1 MESPKID
8 YIQSK
13 DNKTIKHIISL
24 QQRKYR
30 QKFGEYTV
38 EGIRAVTDIGKK
50 DCLRSIL
57 IRESKRSEL
66 EPLVQKGFTVSSV
79 YVVQDPIFDKIEH
92 SVNGQGILGI
102 AKKCVNDLH
111 SLIVEDGLYVA
122 LDGVQ
127 DPGNLGTIIRTA
139 VAAGVKG
146 IFLMKGTVDP
156 FNDKTVRSTMSA
168 LHKIPLYEDITLS
181 LLHDM
186 VTESNMT
193 TYVTALE
200 HSNPYHTVRYAKR
213 TMLVLGNEGNGV
225 TPEVMNLC
233 TNRIMIPMY
242 GDAKLVEWACKSY
255 LGEIVE
261 AGAKVLLYKAGFN
274 HSKLLVSDDYFCTC
288 GSTNIDFRSFE
299 NNFEC
304 NIFFYDKDLALRIKE
319 IYLND
324 EKDCVDIEEIRDYT
338 HRSFA
343 TRLWESIVRLLSPLL

>member
-50 DCLRSIL
+50 DFLRSIL

-66 EPLVQKGFTVSSV
+66 EPLVQTDLNVSSV

-139 VAAGVKG
+139 VAAGAKG
-146 IFLMKGTVDP
+146 IFLLKGTVDP
-156 FNDKTVRSTMSA
+156 YNEKCVRSTMSA
-168 LHKIPLYEDITLS
+168 LCNIPIFEDVTLS
-181 LLHDM
+181 EFYDFIKDN
-186 VTESNMT
+186 TIQ
-193 TYVTALE
+193 TYVTSLE
-200 HSNPYHTVRYAKR
+200 NAKPYHTISYPKR
-213 TMLVLGNEGNGV
+213 TMIILGNEGNGV
-225 TPEVMNLC
+225 SREIIEMCDQAIT
-233 TNRIMIPMY
+233 IPMY
-242 GDAKLVEWACKSY
+242 GDIESLNVSIAAALCMY
-255 LGEIVE
+255 
-261 AGAKVLLYKAGFN
+261 KVREQ
-274 HSKLLVSDDYFCTC
+274 
-288 GSTNIDFRSFE
+288 I
-299 NNFEC
+299 
-304 NIFFYDKDLALRIKE
+304 
-319 IYLND
+319 
-324 EKDCVDIEEIRDYT
+324 
-338 HRSFA
+338 
-343 TRLWESIVRLLSPLL
+343 

>member
-139 VAAGVKG
+139 VAAGAKG
-146 IFLMKGTVDP
+146 IFLLKGTVDP
-156 FNDKTVRSTMSA
+156 YNEKCVRSTMSA
-168 LHKIPLYEDITLS
+168 LCNIPIFEDVTLS
-181 LLHDM
+181 EFYDFIKDN
-186 VTESNMT
+186 TIK
-193 TYVTALE
+193 TYVTSLE
-200 HSNPYHTVRYAKR
+200 NAKPYHTISYPKR
-213 TMLVLGNEGNGV
+213 TMIILGNEGNGV
-225 TPEVMNLC
+225 SREIIEMCDQTI
-233 TNRIMIPMY
+233 TIPMY
-242 GDAKLVEWACKSY
+242 GDIESLNVSIAAALCMY
-255 LGEIVE
+255 
-261 AGAKVLLYKAGFN
+261 KVREQ
-274 HSKLLVSDDYFCTC
+274 
-288 GSTNIDFRSFE
+288 I
-299 NNFEC
+299 
-304 NIFFYDKDLALRIKE
+304 
-319 IYLND
+319 
-324 EKDCVDIEEIRDYT
+324 
-338 HRSFA
+338 
-343 TRLWESIVRLLSPLL
+343 

>member
-50 DCLRSIL
+50 DFLRSIL

-139 VAAGVKG
+139 VAAGAKG
-146 IFLMKGTVDP
+146 IFLLKGTVDRY
-156 FNDKTVRSTMSA
+156 NEKCVRSTMSA
-168 LHKIPLYEDITLS
+168 LCNIPIFEDVTLS
-181 LLHDM
+181 EFYDFIKDN
-186 VTESNMT
+186 TIK
-193 TYVTALE
+193 TYVTSLE
-200 HSNPYHTVRYAKR
+200 NVKPYHTISYPKR
-213 TMLVLGNEGNGV
+213 TMIILGNEGNGV
-225 TPEVMNLC
+225 SREIIEMCDQAIT
-233 TNRIMIPMY
+233 IPMY
-242 GDAKLVEWACKSY
+242 GDIESLNVSIAAALCMY
-255 LGEIVE
+255 
-261 AGAKVLLYKAGFN
+261 KVREQ
-274 HSKLLVSDDYFCTC
+274 
-288 GSTNIDFRSFE
+288 I
-299 NNFEC
+299 
-304 NIFFYDKDLALRIKE
+304 
-319 IYLND
+319 
-324 EKDCVDIEEIRDYT
+324 
-338 HRSFA
+338 
-343 TRLWESIVRLLSPLL
+343 

>member
-50 DCLRSIL
+50 DFLRSIL

-139 VAAGVKG
+139 VAAGAKG
-146 IFLMKGTVDP
+146 IFLLKGTVDP
-156 FNDKTVRSTMSA
+156 YNEKCVRSTMSA
-168 LHKIPLYEDITLS
+168 LCNIPIFEAVTLS
-181 LLHDM
+181 EFYDFIKDN
-186 VTESNMT
+186 TIK
-193 TYVTALE
+193 TYVTSLE
-200 HSNPYHTVRYAKR
+200 NAKPYHTISYPKR
-213 TMLVLGNEGNGV
+213 TMIILGNEGNGV
-225 TPEVMNLC
+225 SREIIEMCDQAIT
-233 TNRIMIPMY
+233 IPMY
-242 GDAKLVEWACKSY
+242 GDIESLNVSIAAALCMY
-255 LGEIVE
+255 
-261 AGAKVLLYKAGFN
+261 KVREQ
-274 HSKLLVSDDYFCTC
+274 
-288 GSTNIDFRSFE
+288 I
-299 NNFEC
+299 
-304 NIFFYDKDLALRIKE
+304 
-319 IYLND
+319 
-324 EKDCVDIEEIRDYT
+324 
-338 HRSFA
+338 
-343 TRLWESIVRLLSPLL
+343 

>member
-66 EPLVQKGFTVSSV
+66 EPLVEKGFTVSSV

-127 DPGNLGTIIRTA
+127 NPGNLGTIIRTA

-146 IFLMKGTVDP
+146 IFLLKGTVDP
-156 FNDKTVRSTMSA
+156 YNEKCVRSTMSA
-168 LHKIPLYEDITLS
+168 LCNIPIFEDVTLS
-181 LLHDM
+181 EFYDFIKDN
-186 VTESNMT
+186 TIK
-193 TYVTALE
+193 TYVTSLDNAK
-200 HSNPYHTVRYAKR
+200 PYHTISYAKR
-213 TMLVLGNEGNGV
+213 TMIILGNEGNGV
-225 TPEVMNLC
+225 SKEIIEMCDQAIT
-233 TNRIMIPMY
+233 IPMY
-242 GDAKLVEWACKSY
+242 GDIESLNVSIAAALCMY
-255 LGEIVE
+255 
-261 AGAKVLLYKAGFN
+261 KVREQ
-274 HSKLLVSDDYFCTC
+274 
-288 GSTNIDFRSFE
+288 I
-299 NNFEC
+299 
-304 NIFFYDKDLALRIKE
+304 
-319 IYLND
+319 
-324 EKDCVDIEEIRDYT
+324 
-338 HRSFA
+338 
-343 TRLWESIVRLLSPLL
+343 

>member
-50 DCLRSIL
+50 DFLRSIL

-102 AKKCVNDLH
+102 ARKCFNDLH

-139 VAAGVKG
+139 VPAGAKG
-146 IFLMKGTVDP
+146 IFLLKGTVDP
-156 FNDKTVRSTMSA
+156 YNEKCVRSTMSA
-168 LHKIPLYEDITLS
+168 LCNIPIFEDVTLS
-181 LLHDM
+181 EFYDFIKDN
-186 VTESNMT
+186 TIK
-193 TYVTALE
+193 TYVTSLE
-200 HSNPYHTVRYAKR
+200 NAKPYHTISYPKR
-213 TMLVLGNEGNGV
+213 TMIILGNEGNGV
-225 TPEVMNLC
+225 SREIIEMCDQAIT
-233 TNRIMIPMY
+233 IPMY
-242 GDAKLVEWACKSY
+242 GDIESLNVSIAAALCMY
-255 LGEIVE
+255 
-261 AGAKVLLYKAGFN
+261 KVREQ
-274 HSKLLVSDDYFCTC
+274 
-288 GSTNIDFRSFE
+288 I
-299 NNFEC
+299 
-304 NIFFYDKDLALRIKE
+304 
-319 IYLND
+319 
-324 EKDCVDIEEIRDYT
+324 
-338 HRSFA
+338 
-343 TRLWESIVRLLSPLL
+343 

>member
-30 QKFGEYTV
+30 QKFGEYMV

-66 EPLVQKGFTVSSV
+66 EPLVEKGFTVSSV

-139 VAAGVKG
+139 VAAGAKG
-146 IFLMKGTVDP
+146 IFLLKGTVDP
-156 FNDKTVRSTMSA
+156 YNEKCVRSTMSA
-168 LHKIPLYEDITLS
+168 LCNIPIFEDVTLS
-181 LLHDM
+181 EFYDFIKDN
-186 VTESNMT
+186 TIK
-193 TYVTALE
+193 TYVTSLE
-200 HSNPYHTVRYAKR
+200 NAKPYHTISYAKR
-213 TMLVLGNEGNGV
+213 TMIILGNEGNGV
-225 TPEVMNLC
+225 SREIIEMCDQAIT
-233 TNRIMIPMY
+233 IPMY
-242 GDAKLVEWACKSY
+242 GDRESLNVSIAAALCMY
-255 LGEIVE
+255 
-261 AGAKVLLYKAGFN
+261 KV
-274 HSKLLVSDDYFCTC
+274 
-288 GSTNIDFRSFE
+288 RE
-299 NNFEC
+299 
-304 NIFFYDKDLALRIKE
+304 RI
-319 IYLND
+319 
-324 EKDCVDIEEIRDYT
+324 
-338 HRSFA
+338 
-343 TRLWESIVRLLSPLL
+343 

>member
-30 QKFGEYTV
+30 QKFGEYMV

-66 EPLVQKGFTVSSV
+66 EPLVEKGFTVSSV

-139 VAAGVKG
+139 VAAGAKG
-146 IFLMKGTVDP
+146 IFLLKGTVDP
-156 FNDKTVRSTMSA
+156 YNEKCVRSTMSA
-168 LHKIPLYEDITLS
+168 LCNIPIFEDVTLS
-181 LLHDM
+181 EFYDFIKDN
-186 VTESNMT
+186 TIK
-193 TYVTALE
+193 TYVTSLE
-200 HSNPYHTVRYAKR
+200 NAKPYHTISYAKR
-213 TMLVLGNEGNGV
+213 TMIILGNEGNGV
-225 TPEVMNLC
+225 SREIIEMCDQAIT
-233 TNRIMIPMY
+233 IPMY
-242 GDAKLVEWACKSY
+242 GDIESLNVSIAAALCIY
-255 LGEIVE
+255 
-261 AGAKVLLYKAGFN
+261 KVREQ
-274 HSKLLVSDDYFCTC
+274 
-288 GSTNIDFRSFE
+288 I
-299 NNFEC
+299 
-304 NIFFYDKDLALRIKE
+304 
-319 IYLND
+319 
-324 EKDCVDIEEIRDYT
+324 
-338 HRSFA
+338 
-343 TRLWESIVRLLSPLL
+343 

>member
-50 DCLRSIL
+50 DFLRSIL

-66 EPLVQKGFTVSSV
+66 EPLVQTGFTVSSV

-139 VAAGVKG
+139 VAAGAKG
-146 IFLMKGTVDP
+146 IFLLKGTVDP
-156 FNDKTVRSTMSA
+156 YNEKCVRSTMSA
-168 LHKIPLYEDITLS
+168 LCNIPIFEDVTLS
-181 LLHDM
+181 EFYDFIKD
-186 VTESNMT
+186 NMIK
-193 TYVTALE
+193 TYVTSLE
-200 HSNPYHTVRYAKR
+200 NAKPYHTISYPKR
-213 TMLVLGNEGNGV
+213 TMIILGNEGNGV
-225 TPEVMNLC
+225 SREIIEMCDQAIT
-233 TNRIMIPMY
+233 IPMY
-242 GDAKLVEWACKSY
+242 GDIESLNVSIAAALCMY
-255 LGEIVE
+255 
-261 AGAKVLLYKAGFN
+261 KVREQ
-274 HSKLLVSDDYFCTC
+274 
-288 GSTNIDFRSFE
+288 I
-299 NNFEC
+299 
-304 NIFFYDKDLALRIKE
+304 
-319 IYLND
+319 
-324 EKDCVDIEEIRDYT
+324 
-338 HRSFA
+338 
-343 TRLWESIVRLLSPLL
+343 

>member
-50 DCLRSIL
+50 DFLRSIL

-66 EPLVQKGFTVSSV
+66 EPLVEKGFTISSV

-139 VAAGVKG
+139 VAAGAKG
-146 IFLMKGTVDP
+146 IFLLKGTVDP
-156 FNDKTVRSTMSA
+156 YNEKCVRSTMSA
-168 LHKIPLYEDITLS
+168 LCNIPIFEDVTLS
-181 LLHDM
+181 EFYDFIKDN
-186 VTESNMT
+186 TIK
-193 TYVTALE
+193 TYVTSLE
-200 HSNPYHTVRYAKR
+200 NATPYHTISYPKR
-213 TMLVLGNEGNGV
+213 TMIILGNEGNGV
-225 TPEVMNLC
+225 SREIIEMCDQAIT
-233 TNRIMIPMY
+233 IPMY
-242 GDAKLVEWACKSY
+242 GDIESLNVSIAAALCMY
-255 LGEIVE
+255 
-261 AGAKVLLYKAGFN
+261 KVREQ
-274 HSKLLVSDDYFCTC
+274 
-288 GSTNIDFRSFE
+288 I
-299 NNFEC
+299 
-304 NIFFYDKDLALRIKE
+304 
-319 IYLND
+319 
-324 EKDCVDIEEIRDYT
+324 
-338 HRSFA
+338 
-343 TRLWESIVRLLSPLL
+343 

>member
-50 DCLRSIL
+50 DFLRSIL

-66 EPLVQKGFTVSSV
+66 EPLVQKGFTVSYI

-139 VAAGVKG
+139 VAAGAKG
-146 IFLMKGTVDP
+146 IFLLKGTVDP
-156 FNDKTVRSTMSA
+156 YNEKCVRSTMSA
-168 LHKIPLYEDITLS
+168 LCNIPIFEDVTLS
-181 LLHDM
+181 EFYDFIKDN
-186 VTESNMT
+186 TIK
-193 TYVTALE
+193 TYVTSLE
-200 HSNPYHTVRYAKR
+200 NAKPYHTILYPKR
-213 TMLVLGNEGNGV
+213 TMIILGNEGNGV
-225 TPEVMNLC
+225 SREIIEMCDQAIT
-233 TNRIMIPMY
+233 IPMY
-242 GDAKLVEWACKSY
+242 GDIESLNVSIAAALCMY
-255 LGEIVE
+255 
-261 AGAKVLLYKAGFN
+261 KVREQ
-274 HSKLLVSDDYFCTC
+274 
-288 GSTNIDFRSFE
+288 I
-299 NNFEC
+299 
-304 NIFFYDKDLALRIKE
+304 
-319 IYLND
+319 
-324 EKDCVDIEEIRDYT
+324 
-338 HRSFA
+338 
-343 TRLWESIVRLLSPLL
+343 

>member
-50 DCLRSIL
+50 DFLRSIL

-66 EPLVQKGFTVSSV
+66 EPLVQTGFTVSSV

-139 VAAGVKG
+139 VAAGAKG
-146 IFLMKGTVDP
+146 IFLLKGTVDP
-156 FNDKTVRSTMSA
+156 YNEKCVRSTMSA
-168 LHKIPLYEDITLS
+168 LCNIPIFEDVTLS
-181 LLHDM
+181 EFYDFIKDN
-186 VTESNMT
+186 TIK
-193 TYVTALE
+193 TYVTSLE
-200 HSNPYHTVRYAKR
+200 NAKPYHTISYPKR
-213 TMLVLGNEGNGV
+213 TMIILGNEGNGV
-225 TPEVMNLC
+225 SREIIEMCDQAIT
-233 TNRIMIPMY
+233 IPMY
-242 GDAKLVEWACKSY
+242 GDIESLNVSIAAALCMY
-255 LGEIVE
+255 
-261 AGAKVLLYKAGFN
+261 KVREQ
-274 HSKLLVSDDYFCTC
+274 
-288 GSTNIDFRSFE
+288 I
-299 NNFEC
+299 
-304 NIFFYDKDLALRIKE
+304 
-319 IYLND
+319 
-324 EKDCVDIEEIRDYT
+324 
-338 HRSFA
+338 
-343 TRLWESIVRLLSPLL
+343 

>member
-66 EPLVQKGFTVSSV
+66 EPLVEKGFTVSSV

-139 VAAGVKG
+139 VAAGAKG
-146 IFLMKGTVDP
+146 IFLLKGTVDP
-156 FNDKTVRSTMSA
+156 YNEKCVRSTMSA
-168 LHKIPLYEDITLS
+168 LCNIPIFEDVTLS
-181 LLHDM
+181 EFYDFIKDN
-186 VTESNMT
+186 TIK
-193 TYVTALE
+193 TYVTSLE
-200 HSNPYHTVRYAKR
+200 NAKPYHTISYAKR
-213 TMLVLGNEGNGV
+213 TMIILGNEGNGV
-225 TPEVMNLC
+225 SREIIEMCDQAIT
-233 TNRIMIPMY
+233 IPMY
-242 GDAKLVEWACKSY
+242 GDIESLNVSIAAALCMY
-255 LGEIVE
+255 
-261 AGAKVLLYKAGFN
+261 KVREQ
-274 HSKLLVSDDYFCTC
+274 
-288 GSTNIDFRSFE
+288 I
-299 NNFEC
+299 
-304 NIFFYDKDLALRIKE
+304 
-319 IYLND
+319 
-324 EKDCVDIEEIRDYT
+324 
-338 HRSFA
+338 
-343 TRLWESIVRLLSPLL
+343 

>member
-30 QKFGEYTV
+30 QKFGEYMV

-50 DCLRSIL
+50 DFLRSIL

-66 EPLVQKGFTVSSV
+66 EPLVEKGFTVSSV

-139 VAAGVKG
+139 VAAGAKG
-146 IFLMKGTVDP
+146 IFLLKGTVDP
-156 FNDKTVRSTMSA
+156 YNEKCVRSTMSA
-168 LHKIPLYEDITLS
+168 LCNIPIFEDVTLS
-181 LLHDM
+181 EFYDFIKDN
-186 VTESNMT
+186 TIK
-193 TYVTALE
+193 TYVTSLE
-200 HSNPYHTVRYAKR
+200 NAKPYHTISYAKR
-213 TMLVLGNEGNGV
+213 TMIILGNEGNGV
-225 TPEVMNLC
+225 SKEIIEMCDQAIT
-233 TNRIMIPMY
+233 IPMY
-242 GDAKLVEWACKSY
+242 GDIESLNVSIAAALCMY
-255 LGEIVE
+255 
-261 AGAKVLLYKAGFN
+261 KVREQ
-274 HSKLLVSDDYFCTC
+274 
-288 GSTNIDFRSFE
+288 I
-299 NNFEC
+299 
-304 NIFFYDKDLALRIKE
+304 
-319 IYLND
+319 
-324 EKDCVDIEEIRDYT
+324 
-338 HRSFA
+338 
-343 TRLWESIVRLLSPLL
+343 

>member
-38 EGIRAVTDIGKK
+38 EGIRTVTDLGKK

-139 VAAGVKG
+139 VAAGAKG
-146 IFLMKGTVDP
+146 IFLLKGTVDP
-156 FNDKTVRSTMSA
+156 YNEKCVRSTMSA
-168 LHKIPLYEDITLS
+168 LCNIPIFEDVTLS
-181 LLHDM
+181 EFYDFIKDN
-186 VTESNMT
+186 TIK
-193 TYVTALE
+193 TYVTSLE
-200 HSNPYHTVRYAKR
+200 NAKPYHTISYPKR
-213 TMLVLGNEGNGV
+213 TMIILGNEGNGV
-225 TPEVMNLC
+225 SREIIEMCDQAIT
-233 TNRIMIPMY
+233 IPMY
-242 GDAKLVEWACKSY
+242 GDIESLNVSIAAALCMY
-255 LGEIVE
+255 
-261 AGAKVLLYKAGFN
+261 KVREQ
-274 HSKLLVSDDYFCTC
+274 
-288 GSTNIDFRSFE
+288 I
-299 NNFEC
+299 
-304 NIFFYDKDLALRIKE
+304 
-319 IYLND
+319 
-324 EKDCVDIEEIRDYT
+324 
-338 HRSFA
+338 
-343 TRLWESIVRLLSPLL
+343 

>member
-30 QKFGEYTV
+30 QKFGEYMV

-66 EPLVQKGFTVSSV
+66 EPLVEKGFTVSSV

-139 VAAGVKG
+139 VAAGAKG
-146 IFLMKGTVDP
+146 IFLLKGTVDP
-156 FNDKTVRSTMSA
+156 YNEKCVRSTMSA
-168 LHKIPLYEDITLS
+168 LCNIPIFEDVTLS
-181 LLHDM
+181 EFYDFIKDN
-186 VTESNMT
+186 TIK
-193 TYVTALE
+193 TYVTSLE
-200 HSNPYHTVRYAKR
+200 NAKPYHTISYAKR
-213 TMLVLGNEGNGV
+213 TMIILGNEGNGV
-225 TPEVMNLC
+225 SREIIEMCDQAIT
-233 TNRIMIPMY
+233 IPMY
-242 GDAKLVEWACKSY
+242 GDIESLNVSIAAALCMY
-255 LGEIVE
+255 
-261 AGAKVLLYKAGFN
+261 KVREQ
-274 HSKLLVSDDYFCTC
+274 
-288 GSTNIDFRSFE
+288 I
-299 NNFEC
+299 
-304 NIFFYDKDLALRIKE
+304 
-319 IYLND
+319 
-324 EKDCVDIEEIRDYT
+324 
-338 HRSFA
+338 
-343 TRLWESIVRLLSPLL
+343 

>member
-38 EGIRAVTDIGKK
+38 EGIRALTDIGKK
-50 DCLRSIL
+50 DFLRSIL

-139 VAAGVKG
+139 VAAGAKG
-146 IFLMKGTVDP
+146 IFLLKGTVDP
-156 FNDKTVRSTMSA
+156 YNEKCVRSTMSA
-168 LHKIPLYEDITLS
+168 LCNIPIFEDVTLS
-181 LLHDM
+181 EFYDFIKDN
-186 VTESNMT
+186 TIK
-193 TYVTALE
+193 TYVTSLE
-200 HSNPYHTVRYAKR
+200 NAKPYHTILYPKR
-213 TMLVLGNEGNGV
+213 TMIILGNEGNGV
-225 TPEVMNLC
+225 SREIIEMCDQAIT
-233 TNRIMIPMY
+233 IPMY
-242 GDAKLVEWACKSY
+242 GDIESLNVSIAAALCMY
-255 LGEIVE
+255 
-261 AGAKVLLYKAGFN
+261 KVREQ
-274 HSKLLVSDDYFCTC
+274 
-288 GSTNIDFRSFE
+288 I
-299 NNFEC
+299 
-304 NIFFYDKDLALRIKE
+304 
-319 IYLND
+319 
-324 EKDCVDIEEIRDYT
+324 
-338 HRSFA
+338 
-343 TRLWESIVRLLSPLL
+343 

>member
-139 VAAGVKG
+139 VAAGAKG
-146 IFLMKGTVDP
+146 IFLLKGTVDP
-156 FNDKTVRSTMSA
+156 YNEKCVRSTMSA
-168 LHKIPLYEDITLS
+168 LCNIPIFEDVTLS
-181 LLHDM
+181 EFYDFIKDN
-186 VTESNMT
+186 TIK
-193 TYVTALE
+193 TYVTSLE
-200 HSNPYHTVRYAKR
+200 NAKPYHTILYPKR
-213 TMLVLGNEGNGV
+213 TMIILGNEGNGV
-225 TPEVMNLC
+225 SREIIEMCDQAIT
-233 TNRIMIPMY
+233 IPMY
-242 GDAKLVEWACKSY
+242 GDIESLNVSIAAALCMY
-255 LGEIVE
+255 
-261 AGAKVLLYKAGFN
+261 KVREQ
-274 HSKLLVSDDYFCTC
+274 
-288 GSTNIDFRSFE
+288 I
-299 NNFEC
+299 
-304 NIFFYDKDLALRIKE
+304 
-319 IYLND
+319 
-324 EKDCVDIEEIRDYT
+324 
-338 HRSFA
+338 
-343 TRLWESIVRLLSPLL
+343 

>member
-139 VAAGVKG
+139 VAAGAKG
-146 IFLMKGTVDP
+146 IFLLKGTVDP
-156 FNDKTVRSTMSA
+156 YNEKCVRSTMSA
-168 LHKIPLYEDITLS
+168 LCNIPIFEDVTLS
-181 LLHDM
+181 EFYDFIKDN
-186 VTESNMT
+186 TIK
-193 TYVTALE
+193 TYVTSLE
-200 HSNPYHTVRYAKR
+200 NAKPYHTIPYPKR
-213 TMLVLGNEGNGV
+213 TMIILGNEGNGV
-225 TPEVMNLC
+225 SREIIEMCDQAIT
-233 TNRIMIPMY
+233 IPMY
-242 GDAKLVEWACKSY
+242 GDIESLNVSIAAALCMY
-255 LGEIVE
+255 
-261 AGAKVLLYKAGFN
+261 KVREQ
-274 HSKLLVSDDYFCTC
+274 
-288 GSTNIDFRSFE
+288 I
-299 NNFEC
+299 
-304 NIFFYDKDLALRIKE
+304 
-319 IYLND
+319 
-324 EKDCVDIEEIRDYT
+324 
-338 HRSFA
+338 
-343 TRLWESIVRLLSPLL
+343 

>member
-30 QKFGEYTV
+30 QKFGEYMV

-66 EPLVQKGFTVSSV
+66 EPLVEKGFTVSSV

-139 VAAGVKG
+139 VAAGAKG
-146 IFLMKGTVDP
+146 IFLLKGTVDP
-156 FNDKTVRSTMSA
+156 YNEKCVRSTMSA
-168 LHKIPLYEDITLS
+168 LCNIPIFEDVTLS
-181 LLHDM
+181 EFYDFIKDN
-186 VTESNMT
+186 TIK
-193 TYVTALE
+193 TYVTSLE
-200 HSNPYHTVRYAKR
+200 NAKPYHTISYAKQ
-213 TMLVLGNEGNGV
+213 TMIILGNEGNGV
-225 TPEVMNLC
+225 SRELIEMCDQAIT
-233 TNRIMIPMY
+233 IPMY
-242 GDAKLVEWACKSY
+242 GDIESLNVSIAAALCMY
-255 LGEIVE
+255 
-261 AGAKVLLYKAGFN
+261 KVREQ
-274 HSKLLVSDDYFCTC
+274 
-288 GSTNIDFRSFE
+288 I
-299 NNFEC
+299 
-304 NIFFYDKDLALRIKE
+304 
-319 IYLND
+319 
-324 EKDCVDIEEIRDYT
+324 
-338 HRSFA
+338 
-343 TRLWESIVRLLSPLL
+343 

>member
-50 DCLRSIL
+50 DFLRSIL

-79 YVVQDPIFDKIEH
+79 YVVKDPIFDKIEH

-111 SLIVEDGLYVA
+111 SFIVEDGLYVA

-139 VAAGVKG
+139 VAAGAKG
-146 IFLMKGTVDP
+146 IFLLKGTVDP
-156 FNDKTVRSTMSA
+156 YNEKCVRSTMSA
-168 LHKIPLYEDITLS
+168 LCNIPIFEDVTLS
-181 LLHDM
+181 EFYDFIKDN
-186 VTESNMT
+186 TIK
-193 TYVTALE
+193 TYVTSLE
-200 HSNPYHTVRYAKR
+200 NAKPYHTISYPKR
-213 TMLVLGNEGNGV
+213 TMIILGNEGNGV
-225 TPEVMNLC
+225 SREIIEMCDQAIT
-233 TNRIMIPMY
+233 IPMY
-242 GDAKLVEWACKSY
+242 GDIESLNVSIAAALCMY
-255 LGEIVE
+255 
-261 AGAKVLLYKAGFN
+261 KVREQ
-274 HSKLLVSDDYFCTC
+274 
-288 GSTNIDFRSFE
+288 I
-299 NNFEC
+299 
-304 NIFFYDKDLALRIKE
+304 
-319 IYLND
+319 
-324 EKDCVDIEEIRDYT
+324 
-338 HRSFA
+338 
-343 TRLWESIVRLLSPLL
+343 

>member
-50 DCLRSIL
+50 HFLRSIL

-79 YVVQDPIFDKIEH
+79 YVVQDTIFDKIEH

-102 AKKCVNDLH
+102 AKKCVNDFH

-139 VAAGVKG
+139 VAAGAKG
-146 IFLMKGTVDP
+146 IFLLKGTVDP
-156 FNDKTVRSTMSA
+156 YNEKCIRSTMSA
-168 LHKIPLYEDITLS
+168 LCNIPIFEDVTLS
-181 LLHDM
+181 EFYDFIKDN
-186 VTESNMT
+186 TIK
-193 TYVTALE
+193 TYVTSLE
-200 HSNPYHTVRYAKR
+200 NAKPYHTISYPKR
-213 TMLVLGNEGNGV
+213 TMIILGNEGNGV
-225 TPEVMNLC
+225 SREIIEMCDQAIT
-233 TNRIMIPMY
+233 IPMY
-242 GDAKLVEWACKSY
+242 GDIESLNVSIAAALCMY
-255 LGEIVE
+255 
-261 AGAKVLLYKAGFN
+261 KVREQ
-274 HSKLLVSDDYFCTC
+274 
-288 GSTNIDFRSFE
+288 I
-299 NNFEC
+299 
-304 NIFFYDKDLALRIKE
+304 
-319 IYLND
+319 
-324 EKDCVDIEEIRDYT
+324 
-338 HRSFA
+338 
-343 TRLWESIVRLLSPLL
+343 

>member
-50 DCLRSIL
+50 HFLRSIL

-139 VAAGVKG
+139 VAAGAKG
-146 IFLMKGTVDP
+146 IFLLKGTVDP
-156 FNDKTVRSTMSA
+156 YNEKCVRSTMSA
-168 LHKIPLYEDITLS
+168 LCNIPIFEDVTLS
-181 LLHDM
+181 EFYDFIKDN
-186 VTESNMT
+186 TIK
-193 TYVTALE
+193 TYVTSLE
-200 HSNPYHTVRYAKR
+200 NAKPYHTISYAKR
-213 TMLVLGNEGNGV
+213 TMIILGNEGNGV
-225 TPEVMNLC
+225 SREIIEMCDQAIT
-233 TNRIMIPMY
+233 IPMY
-242 GDAKLVEWACKSY
+242 GDIESLNVSIAAALCMY
-255 LGEIVE
+255 
-261 AGAKVLLYKAGFN
+261 KVREQ
-274 HSKLLVSDDYFCTC
+274 
-288 GSTNIDFRSFE
+288 I
-299 NNFEC
+299 
-304 NIFFYDKDLALRIKE
+304 
-319 IYLND
+319 
-324 EKDCVDIEEIRDYT
+324 
-338 HRSFA
+338 
-343 TRLWESIVRLLSPLL
+343 